1 MPQAVK
7 SKLFLYTDDCCL
19 VFQRKHVIEIKK
31 EINGDFAKSTKGL
44 RMIESVFTLEK
55 IRLNILFPSKRKIKK
70 IPKLNIIYK
79 NKKIKKL
86 PEVTY
91 LGCLLDE
98 TMSGESMPLK
108 VINKINSRLKFLHRK
123 KKF

>member
-1 MPQAVK
+1 
-7 SKLFLYTDDCCL
+7 
-19 VFQRKHVIEIKK
+19 
-31 EINGDFAKSTKGL
+31 
-44 RMIESVFTLEK
+44 MIESVFTLEE

-91 LGCLLDE
+91 LGSLLDE

-108 VINKINSRLKFLHRK
+108 VINKIKSRLKFLHRK
-123 KKF
+123 KIF